1 MHLVTFKQDG
11 QWRVGALV
19 GSAVAPLDVAASSVH
34 SPMRALLTAGADAL
48 NLAHDEAERRF
59 ASGDGVVQLSDLILG
74 PPVPDPDKILC
85 LGFNYKA
92 HVTEMLTDAPVSPN
106 IFAKFR
112 NGLIGSGDRII
123 LPRAST
129 EIDYEGELAAII
141 GRRCRNVTVSEALDF
156 VAGYTA
162 LNDVTARDLQF
173 QTSQWTLGKAIDTF
187 CPMGPVVV
195 LSEEVP
201 DPQAL
206 ELTTRLNGEIV
217 QQTSCAAMVFSVAE
231 TVAAISSVIT
241 LEPGDVISTGTPEG
255 VGWKHDPPRFLLAGD
270 VIEVEI
276 SGIGTLRNE
285 VVEGEPVGHDVV
297 ASEFDD
303 RLPPEREHDSVS

>member
-1 MHLVTFKQDG
+1 
-11 QWRVGALV
+11 
-19 GSAVAPLDVAASSVH
+19 
-34 SPMRALLTAGADAL
+34 MRALLMAGPDAL
-48 NLAHDEAERRF
+48 KRAHDEAEGRF
-59 ASGDGVVQLSDLILG
+59 ASGEGVLQLSELILG
-74 PPVPDPDKILC
+74 PPLPDPDKILC

-92 HVTEMLTDAPVSPN
+92 HVSEMLTEAPASPN

-112 NGLIGSGDRII
+112 NGLIGSGDKIV
-123 LPRAST
+123 LPRASN

-141 GRRCRNVTVSEALDF
+141 GRHCRDVKVSDALNF

-173 QTSQWTLGKAIDTF
+173 RTSQWTLGKAIDTF
-187 CPMGPVVV
+187 CPMGPALA
-195 LSEEVP
+195 LSEEIP

-206 ELTTRLNGEIV
+206 ELSTRLNGEIV
-217 QQTSCAAMVFSVAE
+217 QQTSSAAMVFSVAE

-255 VGWKHDPPRFLLAGD
+255 VGWKHDPPRFLVAGD

-276 SGIGTLRNE
+276 SRIGILRNE
-285 VVEGEPVGHDVV
+285 VVAG
-297 ASEFDD
+297 
-303 RLPPEREHDSVS
+303 

>member
-1 MHLVTFKQDG
+1 MHLVTFKQEG
-11 QWRVGALV
+11 EWQLGALV
-19 GSAVAPLDVAASSVH
+19 GSAVAPLEVASPPLL
-34 SPMRALLTAGADAL
+34 SPMRALLTAGTDG
-48 NLAHDEAERRF
+48 LARARDQAERRF
-59 ASGDGVVQLSDLILG
+59 ASGDGVVQLNELSLG
-74 PPVPDPDKILC
+74 PPLPDPDKILC

-92 HVTEMLTDAPVSPN
+92 HVTEMVTETPVTPN

-112 NGLIGSGDRII
+112 NGLIGSGDKIV

-141 GRRCRNVTVSEALDF
+141 GQQCRDVSVSEALNF

-173 QTSQWTLGKAIDTF
+173 RTSQWTLGKAIDSF
-187 CPMGPVVV
+187 CPMGPA
-195 LSEEVP
+195 LALAEEIP

-285 VVEGEPVGHDVV
+285 VVTGERKG
-297 ASEFDD
+297 
-303 RLPPEREHDSVS
+303 

>member
-1 MHLVTFKQDG
+1 MRLVTFRRDG
-11 QWRVGALV
+11 DWQLGALLD
-19 GSAVAPLDVAASSVH
+19 SAVAPLEVASPRPC
-34 SPMRALLTAGADAL
+34 SPMRALLMGGNDAL
-48 NLAHDEAERRF
+48 RGARDEAERRF
-59 ASGDGVVQLSDLILG
+59 ASGEGVVPLNELALG

-85 LGFNYKA
+85 VGFNYKA
-92 HVTEMLTDAPVSPN
+92 HVREMVTETPVAPN

-112 NGLIGSGDRII
+112 NGLIGSGDRIV

-129 EIDYEGELAAII
+129 EIDYEGELAVII
-141 GRRCRNVTVSEALDF
+141 GRRCRGIAASDALEFVS
-156 VAGYTA
+156 GYTA

-173 QTSQWTLGKAIDTF
+173 RTSQWTLGKAIDTF
-187 CPMGPVVV
+187 CPMGPAVTT
-195 LSEEVP
+195 SEEIP

-231 TVAAISSVIT
+231 TIAAVSSVIT

-255 VGWKHDPPRFLLAGD
+255 VGWKHDPPRFLAPGD

-276 SGIGTLRNE
+276 TGIGALRNE
-285 VVEGEPVGHDVV
+285 VVSAEGIT
-297 ASEFDD
+297 
-303 RLPPEREHDSVS
+303 